1 VAATSETVNGVNT
14 VRHARSRPGDVP
26 CSHCGLPVP
35 PGQVEPGAERQ
46 FCCNG
51 CRLAWQVIHDSGLEG
66 YYGLRERIAD
76 STEPAHTTGRSYGE
90 FDDPAFQELYVRRTT
105 SGLATIDLYLEGV
118 HCAACVWLVE
128 KVPIVLPGVAEVRL
142 DMGRS
147 LARVTWDPGELP
159 LSQVARFLDSIGYPP
174 HPYRGVAAQEMARRQ
189 DRALLLRIA
198 VAGAVAGNV
207 MLMAFALYGGRFHGM
222 AAEYRDLFR
231 WASLFLTLP
240 SVLWCAQVFYVG
252 TIGALRTRSLHM
264 DIPITLGIW
273 ASFLHGAWNTF
284 AGTGEVY
291 FDSVTALIFLLLVGR
306 YLQRRQQRAAAD
318 ATLLLFSLTPSSA
331 RRIEADGVAEVA
343 VESLKP
349 GDLVELLPG
358 DSVPADG
365 VVVSGQSTM
374 DRSLLTGE
382 SRPEPAGP
390 GSPVHAGTV
399 NLGSPLRMEIRA
411 VGEDTRLGRLMQ
423 LVEEASR
430 RRAPVVL
437 LADRLS
443 GLFVAAVLGLALLT
457 LVVWLLLD
465 PARAVDHT
473 VALLIVSCPCA
484 LGLATPLAVA
494 AAIGRAA
501 RQGILIK
508 GGDALEPLAR
518 PSRMLL
524 DKTGTITEGRMAL
537 LDWWGD
543 GDLKPLVAAAESR
556 SGHPVAVALAAAVPE
571 DERPAEVTVEQTTG
585 GGLEATVCG
594 VELLVGSPVFVAG
607 ATGPLPARV
616 KEAVADAAAR
626 GLTPVVV
633 AADGVP
639 RAVAC
644 LGDPVRPDSAAAV
657 LSLQRR
663 GWRLELLSGDHP
675 EVVRAVA
682 AQVGID
688 PALARG
694 AAIPEEK
701 VAAVE
706 KAAAEVPVVMVGDGV
721 NDAAALAV
729 ATVGIG
735 VHGGAE
741 AALAAADI
749 YLVEPGLEPLERLV
763 DGATRTMTVIRRNLG
778 FSLAYNAV
786 AMSLAMAGLM
796 SPLLAAVL
804 MPASSIIVVVSS
816 YRARTFRERD

>member
-1 VAATSETVNGVNT
+1 MADRRQTRSEEVL
-14 VRHARSRPGDVP
+14 
-26 CSHCGLPVP
+26 CSHCDLPVP
-35 PGQVEPGAERQ
+35 AGLVEEGAEHQ
-46 FCCNG
+46 FCCGG
-51 CRLAWQVIHDSGLEG
+51 CRLAFKVINDAGLDG
-66 YYGLRERIAD
+66 YYGLRDRIAD
-76 STEPAHTTGRSYGE
+76 SAEPAHTSGRGYRE
-90 FDDPAFQELYVRRTT
+90 FDDPAFQELYVRRTA
-105 SGLATIDLYLEGV
+105 SGLAVMDLYLEGV

-128 KVPIVLPGVAEVRL
+128 KLPEVLDGIAEIRL

-147 LARVTWDPGELP
+147 LARVQWDPEQIS
-159 LSQVARFLDSIGYPP
+159 LSRVARFLDSIGYPP

-189 DRALLLRIA
+189 DRALLLRIG

-207 MLMAFALYGGRFHGM
+207 MLMAIALYGGRFHGM
-222 AAEYRDLFR
+222 AVEYRDLFR

-240 SVLWCAQVFYVG
+240 AVLWCAQVFYVG
-252 TIGALRTRSLHM
+252 SIGAFRTRSLHM

-284 AGTGEVY
+284 RGSGEVY

-331 RRIEADGVAEVA
+331 RRVEGGEVREVA

-358 DSVPADG
+358 ESVPADG
-365 VVVSGQSTM
+365 LIASGKSTL

-399 NLGSPLRMEIRA
+399 NLGSPLRMEVRA
-411 VGEDTRLGRLMQ
+411 VGEDTRLGHLMQ

-430 RRAPVVL
+430 RRAPVVQ

-443 GLFVAAVLGLALLT
+443 GFFVGAVLGLALLT
-457 LVVWLLLD
+457 FIIWFFLD
-465 PARAVDHT
+465 PAGAIDHT

-501 RQGILIK
+501 RRGILIK
-508 GGDALEPLAR
+508 GGDALEPLAK
-518 PSRMLL
+518 PSRMIL
-524 DKTGTITEGRMAL
+524 DKTGTVTEGRMAL
-537 LDWWGD
+537 IRWWGD
-543 GDLKPLVAAAESR
+543 QELKAPVAAAESR
-556 SGHPVAVALAAAVPE
+556 STHPVAVALAAAVPVE
-571 DERPAEVTVEQTTG
+571 DYPGPVEIRETTG
-585 GGLEATVCG
+585 GGLDARIG
-594 VELLVGSPVFVAG
+594 DRQLLIGSPGFI
-607 ATGPLPARV
+607 
-616 KEAVADAAAR
+616 DASGCPIPPQVRDTILEMASQ

-633 AADGVP
+633 AVDGSAT
-639 RAVAC
+639 AVAG
-644 LGDPVRPDSAAAV
+644 LGDPIRPDSAEV
-657 LSLQRR
+657 LDQLRR
-663 GWRLELLSGDHP
+663 KGWKVELLSGDHP
-675 EVVRAVA
+675 ELVQSVA
-682 AQVGID
+682 ARVGLE
-688 PALARG
+688 PGQARG
-694 AAIPEEK
+694 GASPEDK

-706 KAAAEVPVVMVGDGV
+706 SAAAEGPVIMVGDGV
-721 NDAAALAV
+721 NDAAALAL

-749 YLVEPGLEPLERLV
+749 YLVEPGLEPLSRLV
-763 DGATRTMTVIRRNLG
+763 EGAGRTMKLIRRNLA

-816 YRARTFRERD
+816 YRNRTFGDSRHRSKGVS

>member
-1 VAATSETVNGVNT
+1 VNRAKTPRTQPEEVT
-14 VRHARSRPGDVP
+14 CA
-26 CSHCGLPVP
+26 HCGLPVP
-35 PGQVEPGAERQ
+35 AGLVEPGAELQ

-51 CRLAWQVIHDSGLEG
+51 CRLAYRVIHDAGLDG
-66 YYGLRERIAD
+66 YYGLRERFDA
-76 STEPAHTTGRSYGE
+76 TAEPAHTTGRAYRE
-90 FDDPAFQELYVRRTT
+90 LDDPTFQELYVRRTA

-128 KVPIVLPGVAEVRL
+128 KVPVVVPGVAEVRL

-147 LARVTWDPGELP
+147 LARVTWDPEHVP
-159 LSQVARFLDSIGYPP
+159 LSRVARFLDSIGYPP

-207 MLMAFALYGGRFHGM
+207 MLMAVALYGGRFHGM
-222 AAEYRDLFR
+222 ALQYRDLFR
-231 WASLFLTLP
+231 WVSLILTLP

-252 TIGALRTRSLHM
+252 TLGALRTRSLHM

-284 AGTGEVY
+284 RGTGEVY

-331 RRIEADGVAEVA
+331 RRVEGDEIHEVA

-349 GDLVELLPG
+349 GHVVELLPG

-365 VVVSGQSTM
+365 VVLSGESTL

-382 SRPEPAGP
+382 SRPEPVGP
-390 GSPVHAGTV
+390 GDPVHAGTV
-399 NLGSPLRMEIRA
+399 NLGSPLRVEVRA

-430 RRAPVVL
+430 RRAPVVA

-443 GLFVAAVLGLALLT
+443 GYFVAGVLGLAALT
-457 LVVWLLLD
+457 LAVWLVLD
-465 PARAVDHT
+465 PAHAVDHT

-484 LGLATPLAVA
+484 LGLATPLAVS

-501 RQGILIK
+501 RRGILIK

-518 PSRMLL
+518 PSRMIL
-524 DKTGTITEGRMAL
+524 DKTGTVTEGRMAL
-537 LDWWGD
+537 VGWWGPEE
-543 GDLKPLVAAAESR
+543 LKPLVAAAEAR
-556 SGHPVAVALAAAVPE
+556 SSHPVALALAEAVPE
-571 DERPAEVTVEQTTG
+571 AERPAGVTVEQTTG
-585 GGLEATVCG
+585 GGLRATVAG
-594 VELLVGSPVFVAG
+594 VELLIGSPAFVEQ
-607 ATGPLPARV
+607 ATGPLPPEVA
-616 KEAVADAAAR
+616 EAVRETAAR
-626 GLTPVVV
+626 GLTPVVAAASGV
-633 AADGVP
+633 AS
-639 RAVAC
+639 AVAG
-644 LGDPVRPDSAAAV
+644 LGDPIRPDSAGAV
-657 LSLQRR
+657 AGLVRR
-663 GWRLELLSGDHP
+663 GWRVELLSGDHP

-682 AQVGID
+682 AQVGLD

-694 AAIPEEK
+694 GATPEDK
-701 VAAVE
+701 VRAVE
-706 KAAAEVPVVMVGDGV
+706 EATAEGAVVMVGDGV

-741 AALAAADI
+741 AALAAADV
-749 YLVEPGLEPLERLV
+749 YLREPGLTPLLHLV
-763 DGATRTMTVIRRNLG
+763 EGARRTMIVIRRNLA

-786 AMSLAMAGLM
+786 AMSLAIAGLM

-816 YRARTFRERD
+816 YRTRTFRER